1 MIKELG
7 KSIGNV
13 IVENVGRASSRV
25 QERKPLP
32 VDLLESDDA
41 FLAVFDAPGATQS
54 DVQVRFAENTIHVR
68 VDRFRD
74 FHDGYEMR
82 FPGRGLSLD
91 GSVKLPPEAEVD
103 TTDATAKLTKNGTL
117 HVRVP
122 KVQETE
128 VTVEDEEDEVI
139 EMDDVDESDVKPAG
153 TDDIKDTDEAADDE
167 DRP

>member
-32 VDLLESDDA
+32 VDLLESDEA
-41 FLAVFDAPGATQS
+41 YLAVFDAPGATQS
-54 DVQVRFAENTIHVR
+54 DIQVRFAENAIHVR

-91 GSVKLPPEAEVD
+91 GSVTLPPEAEVN
-103 TTDATAKLTKNGTL
+103 TDEATATLTKSGTL
-117 HVRVP
+117 EVRVP
-122 KVQETE
+122 KERETNVE
-128 VTVEDEEDEVI
+128 VGTDETVEIEATQG
-139 EMDDVDESDVKPAG
+139 EMDDEPLDADE
-153 TDDIKDTDEAADDE
+153 E
-167 DRP
+167 